1 MGNVCCIT
9 KVKNNC
15 DKNIYID
22 IESYNKRKNELNTK
36 KSYSNSLN
44 HFDKYKKEDNCSILI
59 NAFNK
64 DVNYIVS
71 YKESEERKKIKQKNK
86 G

>member
-1 MGNVCCIT
+1 MGNSCCYNHIGKT
-9 KVKNNC
+9 N

-22 IESYNKRKNELNTK
+22 IDSYNKIKNELNTK

-44 HFDKYKKEDNCSILI
+44 YFEKYKIEDNCSILI

-64 DVNYIVS
+64 ETKYIVS
-71 YKESEERKKIKQKNK
+71 YKESEERKKFKQKNK
-86 G
+86 